1 MGAQPPPVRVLLVED
16 HEVVA
21 QALVGLLDDQPDI
34 TSVGR
39 VARAAGAVTSAVDA
53 DPDVI
58 LMDYHL
64 PDGDGVTLT
73 RELRTALPSAR
84 VVFLTA
90 QGHDA
95 VLIDALD
102 AGATGFV
109 TKNGSAAEL
118 IAAIRA
124 AAEGESY
131 FTPDVLAQLVSL
143 RHGPT
148 RAVGPELTAR
158 EREILQRC
166 ANGESPAETAE
177 ALHLSIHT
185 VRNYLRRAMAKLD
198 AHTRLEAVLQA
209 VAAGLIEL
217 PR

>member
-1 MGAQPPPVRVLLVED
+1 MGAEPPPVRVLLVED

-39 VARAAGAVTSAVDA
+39 VARATGAVTSAVA
-53 DPDVI
+53 AAPDVV

-73 RELRTALPSAR
+73 RELRAALPSAR

-118 IAAIRA
+118 VAAIRA
-124 AAEGESY
+124 AADGESY

-148 RAVGPELTAR
+148 RSPGPALTAR

>member
-39 VARAAGAVTSAVDA
+39 VARAAGAVSSAVDA
-53 DPDVI
+53 APDVI

>member
-1 MGAQPPPVRVLLVED
+1 MSTESPPVRVLLIED

-21 QALVGLLDDQPDI
+21 QALAGLLDDQPDI
-34 TSVGR
+34 MSVGR
-39 VARAAGAVTSAVDA
+39 VAGAAGAVATALAAV
-53 DPDVI
+53 PDVV

-64 PDGDGVTLT
+64 PDGDGVSLT
-73 RELRTALPSAR
+73 REIRAVLPSAR

-118 IAAIRA
+118 VAAIRA
-124 AAEGESY
+124 AADGGSY

-143 RHGPT
+143 RHGPPRT
-148 RAVGPELTAR
+148 AGPALTGREL
-158 EREILQRC
+158 EILQRC
-166 ANGESPAETAE
+166 AHGESPVEMAE
-177 ALHLSIHT
+177 ALHLSVHT
-185 VRNYLRRAMAKLD
+185 VRNYLRRAMNKLD

-209 VAAGLIEL
+209 AAAGLIEL

>member
-1 MGAQPPPVRVLLVED
+1 MSAEPPMVRVLLVED

-39 VARAAGAVTSAVDA
+39 VARAAGAVTSAVA
-53 DPDVI
+53 AGPDVI

-73 RELRTALPSAR
+73 RELRVVLPSAR

-118 IAAIRA
+118 VAAIRA

-143 RHGPT
+143 RHGPA
-148 RAVGPELTAR
+148 RAEGAALTAR

-166 ANGESPAETAE
+166 ANGQSPAETAE

-209 VAAGLIEL
+209 VAAGIIEL